1 MISVSS
7 VKRFITFSNA
17 SIFLT
22 LFLVMVGGFVRA
34 TGSGLGCPDWP
45 KCFGMW
51 IPPISFDQLPSGFSP
66 DQFNP
71 LKTWIEYINRLI
83 GVLIGF
89 SILLAAALSIP
100 LRKKSPST
108 TVLSIS
114 GLVLVIIQGLIGA
127 TVVFSELEGY
137 LITIHMVVA
146 IAILFVLISANVK
159 ARTSFD
165 FQGSNVSPVSI
176 AQKNILLTILI
187 LSFVQIVVGT
197 QVREH
202 VDMLDYTS
210 DLSRN
215 LWLDSIGFLYEF
227 HRSFS
232 WLILLGSGFMVWDTV
247 RKNTAVT
254 RVQKWSGIVLV
265 LVVMQFVI
273 GVVLDRFALPPAF
286 QMLHL
291 TSATALVCAQ
301 YYFFK
306 TVNVPHLQPIK

>member
-1 MISVSS
+1 MISDTS
-7 VKRFITFSNA
+7 VKRFITFSNV

-51 IPPISFDQLPSGFSP
+51 IPPISFDQLPVGFSP

-89 SILLAAALSIP
+89 SILLAAGLSIP
-100 LRKKSPST
+100 LRKKSRST
-108 TVLSIS
+108 TVLSVA
-114 GLVLVIIQGLIGA
+114 GLILVIVQGLIGA

-146 IAILFVLISANVK
+146 IAILFVLISANIS
-159 ARTSFD
+159 ARTTFLGHESLI
-165 FQGSNVSPVSI
+165 SPVSSSVFYTSVG
-176 AQKNILLTILI
+176 LLVLT
-187 LSFVQIVVGT
+187 SVQIIVGT
-197 QVREH
+197 QVREQ
-202 VDMLDYTS
+202 VDILGFAGEADRSM
-210 DLSRN
+210 
-215 LWLDSIGFLYEF
+215 WLQLIGFLYEF

-232 WLILLGSGFMVWDTV
+232 WLVLVGAIYLV
-247 RKNTAVT
+247 RETAFRQKLSL
-254 RVQKWSGIVLV
+254 RVQKWSFFILI
-265 LVVMQFVI
+265 LIIAQFVI
-273 GVVLDRFALPPAF
+273 GVILDRFALPPAF

-301 YYFFK
+301 FYFVR
-306 TVNVPHLQPIK
+306 TVKISE